1 MGLLIFTFIFPFIA
15 SASIQ
20 IDEDYLKA
28 QIESTPEI
36 QSLMDRLTSTEKL
49 KGSLSR
55 SFLPKF
61 NLTYGRER
69 FTTGPYHSLNQP
81 FGGIEAEVNVF
92 NSGRD
97 ALENERRNKEAR
109 LALVDAT
116 ITKAKVLSEGRQ
128 ALAQHAFLKEIQ
140 LILEE
145 ALRMNEKNFSGARK
159 RINAG
164 LSTQTDLIDFKQ
176 QKVALEQEYET
187 LKYEQGVVSRLLAI
201 LLGLHPDEAIHVVSK
216 NIHPEHGPLFE
227 STTDFSNSILLQKA
241 ALNSEI
247 ARIENKAASRWWAPK
262 LDLYGYAL
270 RFTQKEREYSEVG
283 QRNDVT
289 FGFKFTFPLFDGGE
303 GIAQSAASAAQARSR
318 EHLLR
323 KQSLMLENETGN
335 ATRKLE
341 LAHKL
346 IHGAE
351 ESVKLMSEY
360 REGIMS
366 EYSKGIKNS
375 PDVLQ
380 ANQRWIE
387 AKTKFA
393 EVKRDYQIAKK
404 EALYLI
410 GLK

>member
-1 MGLLIFTFIFPFIA
+1 MGLFILSIIFSFVA

-20 IDEDYLKA
+20 VDEDYLKA

-36 QSLMDRLTSTEKL
+36 QSLMDRLKSTEKL

-55 SFLPKF
+55 SFLPKL

-69 FTTGPYHSLNQP
+69 FTTGPYYSVNQP

-109 LALVDAT
+109 LALVDTT

-128 ALAQHAFLKEIQ
+128 ALAQYAFLKEIQ

-187 LKYEQGVVSRLLAI
+187 LKYEQGVVSRLLAV
-201 LLGLHPDEAIHVVSK
+201 LLGLHPDEEIQVAFK

-227 STTDFSNSILLQKA
+227 STNDYSNSVLLQKA

-247 ARIENKAASRWWAPK
+247 ARIENKTASRWWAPK

-270 RFTQKEREYSEVG
+270 RFTQKEREYSDVG

-289 FGFKFTFPLFDGGE
+289 FGFKLTVPLFDGGE
-303 GIAQSAASAAQARSR
+303 GITQSAASAARARSR

-323 KQSLMLENETGN
+323 KQSLELENETGN

-393 EVKRDYQIAKK
+393 EVKRDYQIAKT